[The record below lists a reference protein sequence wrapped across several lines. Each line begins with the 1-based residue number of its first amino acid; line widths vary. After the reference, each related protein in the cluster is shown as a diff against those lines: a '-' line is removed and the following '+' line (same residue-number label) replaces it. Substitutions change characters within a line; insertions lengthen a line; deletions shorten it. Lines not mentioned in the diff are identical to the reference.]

1 MKDDV
6 SARLIALNRE
16 FYETFAGAF
25 ATTRRRIQPG
35 IRKVLDTLPKRG
47 RWLDLGCGSG
57 ALALEWIK
65 QKRKGLYHGL
75 DFSAGLLAEAEKGLE
90 GIDLPK
96 GLKVNFGQAD
106 LTSGDWSEG
115 LKPGSFDG
123 IFAFAVLHH
132 IPGEERRIKLLK
144 QVRELLRPGG
154 IFIHSEW
161 QFQYSEKLMKR
172 RLPWEFIGFSQED
185 VEPGDTLMDWR
196 YALEGQQEKV
206 GYRYVHLFT
215 RSELG
220 ELAEAT
226 GFRIID
232 EFESDGE
239 GGRLGLYQRWTMDDG
254 PSSMVSFE

>member
-1 MKDDV
+1 MKAEV
-6 SARLIALNRE
+6 TARLIALNRE

-25 ATTRRRIQPG
+25 AATRRRIQPG
-35 IRKVLDTLPKRG
+35 IRRVLGELPRSG

-57 ALALEWIK
+57 ALALDWIRL
-65 QKRKGLYHGL
+65 KRKGLYHGL

-90 GIDLPK
+90 GFDLPK
-96 GLKVNFGQAD
+96 GLKVNFDQAD
-106 LTSGDWSEG
+106 LTSAEWAQG

-123 IFAFAVLHH
+123 VLAFAVLHH
-132 IPGEERRIKLLK
+132 IPGEELRLGLLK
-144 QVRELLRPGG
+144 QILDLLKPKG

-172 RLPWEFIGFSQED
+172 RLPWEFIGLTSED
-185 VEPGDTLMDWR
+185 VEAGDTLMDWR
-196 YALEGQQEKV
+196 YALEDQKERV

-215 RSELG
+215 RAEL
-220 ELAEAT
+220 EDLAEAA

-239 GGRLGLYQRWTMDDG
+239 GERLGLYQRWTRDDG
-254 PSSMVSFE
+254 SSTLND